1 MKRFQIYLIRNDVEE
16 EPYASSNVNQNNK
29 MTRHNFQ
36 ISILTISLLFS
47 HNQIVKVTSISEK
60 DNNASSNG
68 DEDISV
74 RKIGSKTFID
84 PNALLFPGEELYEK
98 IVNENDPRISTGM
111 DSTNN
116 KDLLVDEKSNT

>member
-1 MKRFQIYLIRNDVEE
+1 
-16 EPYASSNVNQNNK
+16 

-36 ISILTISLLFS
+36 ICILIISLLFS
-47 HNQIVKVTSISEK
+47 HDQFVKVTSISEK

-111 DSTNN
+111 DSTDN
-116 KDLLVDEKSNT
+116 KDLLVDGESNT